1 MHLQDMKKSHAKY
14 LFESNRKKK
23 YTDRA
28 VRYILNKYSKKS
40 SNGSANISSRI
51 KTFLVHLVKN
61 KILMMLLF
69 SHSRVTKAENPLKYN
84 LNYQLLR
91 LKIVTIILLI
101 NFLYKIC
108 WVTKKSDFAVF

>member
-28 VRYILNKYSKKS
+28 VRYILNKYSKK
-40 SNGSANISSRI
+40 AVMDQPIFPHALRHFLFTWLKKQNIDDALIYPFSGHESRKSLEI
-51 KTFLVHLVKN
+51 Y
-61 KILMMLLF
+61 
-69 SHSRVTKAENPLKYN
+69 S

-101 NFLYKIC
+101 NFLHKIC
-108 WVTKKSDFAVF
+108 